1 VKFSKEIKIGF
12 IVVSGLFLLI
22 YGLNFLKGKNFFS
35 SRNHFHV
42 MYENVGGLTE
52 SNPVYYK
59 GLVVG
64 KVNGISIIEGSSK
77 LLVEFALQEK
87 DLRIP
92 KNTTAS
98 IFSDGLLGT
107 KAINL
112 MFGDSKVMAE
122 NGDTLLPD
130 LQSSLTEEVT
140 KQVLPIKEKAEKLI
154 VTVDSLIHNISLL
167 FSTKSK
173 NNLQHT
179 MENLDHISSDFS
191 EIVVDQKVRLKNI
204 SSNIESISKNLKDN
218 NEALTGIIKNMKSI
232 SDSVAAANLVQTI
245 KQTNE
250 AVKQTSEVLAKIN
263 SGKGS
268 LGMLLNNDSLY
279 NNLEASSKNLDKLL
293 EDMRLHP
300 NRYVHFSVFGKKEKV
315 DKKSKQKK

>member
-1 VKFSKEIKIGF
+1 
-12 IVVSGLFLLI
+12 
-22 YGLNFLKGKNFFS
+22 
-35 SRNHFHV
+35 
-42 MYENVGGLTE
+42 
-52 SNPVYYK
+52 
-59 GLVVG
+59 
-64 KVNGISIIEGSSK
+64 
-77 LLVEFALQEK
+77 
-87 DLRIP
+87 
-92 KNTTAS
+92 
-98 IFSDGLLGT
+98 
-107 KAINL
+107 
-112 MFGDSKVMAE
+112 
-122 NGDTLLPD
+122 
-130 LQSSLTEEVT
+130 
-140 KQVLPIKEKAEKLI
+140 
-154 VTVDSLIHNISLL
+154 
-167 FSTKSK
+167 
-173 NNLQHT
+173 

-204 SSNIESISKNLKDN
+204 SNNIESISKNLKDN

>member
-1 VKFSKEIKIGF
+1 MKISKEVRVGF

-22 YGLNFLKGKNFFS
+22 YGLNFLKGKNLFS
-35 SRNHFHV
+35 GRTHYHV
-42 MYENVGGLTE
+42 MYDNVGGLTE
-52 SNPVYYK
+52 SNPVFYQ

-64 KVNGISIIEGSSK
+64 KVNTIEIVKSNGK
-77 LLVEFALQEK
+77 LLVEFALTER
-87 DLRIP
+87 DLQIP
-92 KNTTAS
+92 KNTVAS

-112 MFGDSKVMAE
+112 VFGDSKELAE
-122 NGDTLLPD
+122 SGDTLLPD
-130 LQSSLTEEVT
+130 LQSSITEEVT

-154 VTVDSLIHNISLL
+154 VTVDSLIQSISLL
-167 FSTKSK
+167 FSNQSK

-179 MENLDHISSDFS
+179 IENMDKISSDFS
-191 EIVVDQKVRLKNI
+191 GIVDDQKVRLRNI

-218 NEALTGIIKNMKSI
+218 NESLTGVIKNMKSI
-232 SDSVAAANLVQTI
+232 TDSIAAANLVQTI

-279 NNLEASSKNLDKLL
+279 NNLEASSKNLDRLL

-300 NRYVHFSVFGKKEKV
+300 SRYVHFSVFGKKEKPE
-315 DKKSKQKK
+315 KKKKN

>member
-1 VKFSKEIKIGF
+1 MKFSKEVKIGF

-22 YGLNFLKGKNFFS
+22 YGLNFLKGKNLFS

>member
-1 VKFSKEIKIGF
+1 VKISKEVRVGF
-12 IVVSGLFLLI
+12 VVVSGLFLLI
-22 YGLNFLKGKNFFS
+22 YGLNFLKGKNLFS
-35 SRNHFHV
+35 GRTHYHV
-42 MYENVGGLTE
+42 MYDNVGGLTE
-52 SNPVYYK
+52 SNPVFYK

-64 KVNGISIIEGSSK
+64 KVNTIEIIKSNGK
-77 LLVEFALQEK
+77 LLVEFALTER
-87 DLRIP
+87 DLKIP

-112 MFGDSKVMAE
+112 MFGDSKEIAE
-122 NGDTLLPD
+122 SGDTLLPD
-130 LQSSLTEEVT
+130 LQSSITEEVT

-154 VTVDSLIHNISLL
+154 VTVDSLIQSITLI

-179 MENLDHISSDFS
+179 IENLDQISTDFS
-191 EIVVDQKVRLKNI
+191 GIVDDQKIRLKNI

-218 NEALTGIIKNMKSI
+218 NEALSGVIRNMKSI
-232 SDSVAAANLVQTI
+232 TDSIAAANLVQTI

-279 NNLEASSKNLDKLL
+279 NNLEASSKNLDRLL

-300 NRYVHFSVFGKKEKV
+300 NRYVHFSVFGKKEKS
-315 DKKSKQKK
+315 DKKSKSKK

>member
-1 VKFSKEIKIGF
+1 MKFSKEIKIGF